1 MNRKDAIH
9 SLVNLIAYEVYEFIK
24 ANENEYKD
32 KDRWVPAKYIKE
44 SLGLN
49 LNAVPKDNEQQG
61 ETGWLFGIVSRILED
76 DKLVEYNKT
85 GNKAFYRSKKT

>member
-24 ANENEYKD
+24 ASENKY
-32 KDRWVPAKYIKE
+32 KDRWVPAKYIKD

-49 LNAVPKDNEQQG
+49 LSAVPRDNEQRG
-61 ETGWLFGIVSRILED
+61 KTGWLFGIVSRILED
-76 DKLVEYNKT
+76 DKLVEYNNT
-85 GNKAFYRSKKT
+85 GNRAFYRSMMT